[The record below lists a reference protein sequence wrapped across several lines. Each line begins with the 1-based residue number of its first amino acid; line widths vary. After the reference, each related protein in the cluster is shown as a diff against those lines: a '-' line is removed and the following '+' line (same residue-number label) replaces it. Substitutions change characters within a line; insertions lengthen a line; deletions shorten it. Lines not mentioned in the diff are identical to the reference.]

1 MLDVF
6 KYAERL
12 EADLAGQVAGVTN
25 ELILDILMDIADKNP
40 RINEETFEAIYGEVR
55 DLLASNAGTLEQGPE
70 VYRAAILA
78 KLEEAGIFE
87 KKEALV
93 PEVDPKALEK
103 ITSLGFPDPGLAY
116 LILKSETFE
125 EVKIWTR
132 KLNRKGDPT
141 QNLTPIFQALADAQ
155 PELKERLRS
164 VIEETK
170 AFKILS
176 DVPNLFEEYCFNPES
191 VQTYMLFAME
201 YDEKVSRADQAELLR
216 TYIEE
221 MLKMLKEYLLS

>member
-1 MLDVF
+1 MLDIF
-6 KYAERL
+6 EYADRL
-12 EADLAGQVAGVTN
+12 EADLVDQVSGLTH
-25 ELILDILMDIADKNP
+25 EMILDVLMDITDKNP
-40 RINEETFEAIYGEVR
+40 KINKETFESFYGDVR
-55 DLLASNAGTLEQGPE
+55 DLLAANVGKLEQGPA
-70 VYRAAILA
+70 VYRAAIMER
-78 KLEEAGIFE
+78 LEETGIFE

-93 PEVDPKALEK
+93 PEVDPKVLEK
-103 ITSLGFPDPGLAY
+103 IASLGFPDPGLAY
-116 LILKSETFE
+116 LILNSGTFE
-125 EVKIWTR
+125 EIKTWTR
-132 KLNRKGDPT
+132 KLDRKGDPA
-141 QNLTPIFQALADAQ
+141 QNLTPVFRALVTAQ

-191 VQTYMLFAME
+191 VQTYMLFAMD
-201 YDEKVSRADQAELLR
+201 YDDRVSRADQAELLK